1 MANDTKMIMMDRHTA
16 GDSDPT
22 DGYATGVPYTFGYY
36 RELAPA
42 LLRVALLAAGVAQAT
57 EARRFRYCELGCGR
71 GLSSNILAATHPEA
85 EFLAVDFDAAHIAEA
100 SALADAAGLAN
111 MRFREASF
119 EAFAAEDGPA
129 FDFMVLH
136 GVYSWVSPANRVNLM
151 RLIERRL
158 KPGGIAYVSY
168 NAQPGWS
175 HLEPLRRLLWELVEH
190 GQGGM
195 LERVRAALATCCQMR
210 DAGAGYFARN
220 PEAGRELDL
229 MQARGPGYI
238 VHEHLNRHWQPQYH
252 ADMVSVLAGA
262 GCHFGASA
270 DLTDHLDALD
280 LDANDIA
287 RLRAIT
293 DPVHARTLKDFMVDR
308 RFRRDIF
315 VKGPQAVMLNEA
327 QSWAAWQDQ
336 RLALAQP
343 RSLLRV
349 AVPARRG
356 LVSLDPAIHVP
367 LLDAL
372 ADGPCSV
379 AQLREPDARIAALSP
394 AKLVESLVM
403 LLGSGHVEPC
413 PEDDEAAGDDAGVG
427 HGPAQ
432 RLNQAMLARVPEQG
446 DITHLAAP
454 CIGGAVQLDRN
465 SQRFLLAEA
474 EASAGGDTDVVALV
488 ARQVAE
494 QGGRLASEG
503 RVLQDPAAI
512 RAELQR
518 REATFRNVVR
528 PHLQQLGAVGAAPG
542 VDSTA
547 SPLESS

>member
-1 MANDTKMIMMDRHTA
+1 MIDKLSAMLA
-16 GDSDPT
+16 GDAT

-42 LLRVALLAAGVAQAT
+42 LLRVALLAGGIVQAT

-71 GLSSNILAATHPEA
+71 GLTSNILAATHPEA
-85 EFLAVDFDAAHIAEA
+85 EFLAVDFDPAHIAEA
-100 SALADAAGLAN
+100 RALAQAAGLAN
-111 MRFREASF
+111 LQFSEASF

-136 GVYSWVSPANRVNLM
+136 GVYSWVSPANRVILM

-158 KPGGIAYVSY
+158 RPGGIAYVSY

-175 HLEPLRRLLWELVEH
+175 HLEPLRRLLWELVAH
-190 GQGGM
+190 GEGAM

-210 DAGAGYFARN
+210 DAGAAYFARN

-238 VHEHLNRHWQPQYH
+238 VHEHLNRYWQPQYH

-262 GCHFGASA
+262 GCRFGASA

-280 LDANDIA
+280 LGAADIR

-308 RFRRDIF
+308 RFRRDLF
-315 VKGPQAVMLNEA
+315 VKGPQAADRTLTEA

-336 RLALAQP
+336 HLALAQP
-343 RSLLRV
+343 RSLLKL
-349 AVPARRG
+349 AVPARQG
-356 LVSLDPAIHVP
+356 VVHLDPAIHVP

-379 AQLREPDARIAALSP
+379 AQLRAGDARVAALSP
-394 AKLVESLVM
+394 ATLIESLVM

-413 PEDDEAAGDDAGVG
+413 PQRDEQAQDVVDAA
-427 HGPAQ
+427 HGAAQ
-432 RLNQAMLARVPEQG
+432 RLNQALLARVRDSSE
-446 DITHLAAP
+446 ITHLAAP
-454 CIGGAVQLDRN
+454 RIGGAVQVDRS

-474 EASAGGDTDVVALV
+474 EVKARPGGGADAVDLV
-488 ARQVAE
+488 ARHLGA
-494 QGGRLASEG
+494 QGARLTHG
-503 RVLQDPAAI
+503 GKVLQDPAAI

-518 REATFRNVVR
+518 REVNFRSVIR
-528 PHLQQLGAVGAAPG
+528 PHLQRLGVVGAAPQR
-542 VDSTA
+542 DDT
-547 SPLESS
+547 